1 MHKGTLHF
9 NGRIWLRSVFARDGF
24 VAFASLRIGMGSE
37 EGEDEVALTDIPECP
52 LTAMHC
58 AKHSVDLVSIF
69 LQTEQ

>member
-1 MHKGTLHF
+1 M
-9 NGRIWLRSVFARDGF
+9 
-24 VAFASLRIGMGSE
+24 AFASLRIGMGSE